1 MAKQLTDVVQIQS
14 TARAFAAIRANGTAT
29 SHFAS
34 AKLVMF
40 SCLSAGTMRI
50 DVICLVFV
58 GEQIYLKMI
67 SSKHTSICF
76 RYETRTWKFVE
87 CL

>member
-1 MAKQLTDVVQIQS
+1 VSKQLTDVVQIQS

-34 AKLVMF
+34 AKLVVFYVF

-58 GEQIYLKMI
+58 GKQI
-67 SSKHTSICF
+67 
-76 RYETRTWKFVE
+76 
-87 CL
+87 